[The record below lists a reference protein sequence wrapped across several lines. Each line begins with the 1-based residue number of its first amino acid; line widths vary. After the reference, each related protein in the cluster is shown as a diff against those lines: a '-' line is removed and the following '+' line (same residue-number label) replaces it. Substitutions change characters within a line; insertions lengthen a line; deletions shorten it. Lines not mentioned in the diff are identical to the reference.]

1 MTVAT
6 ALALPCISSSAGP
19 QRQMTAFQRDSDSR
33 LHAGSVTDA
42 QRYAK
47 AANRRT
53 SKDRR
58 LTRTGNNG
66 DAGHPSSVTTRPRS
80 GDSTARDSRAC

>member
-33 LHAGSVTDA
+33 LHAGSVM
-42 QRYAK
+42 Q
-47 AANRRT
+47 
-53 SKDRR
+53 
-58 LTRTGNNG
+58 
-66 DAGHPSSVTTRPRS
+66 SSWS
-80 GDSTARDSRAC
+80 NDEL